1 MGRTRAGSKERG
13 ECWGKSML
21 GEVGDLSSLAV
32 DAAGDKDD
40 EDLRMIMITVMMMV
54 TKMMRKMGEKNLPEE
69 LSWCWW
75 QTAVDFPR
83 GSLAPGFK
91 LIRRL

>member
-1 MGRTRAGSKERG
+1 
-13 ECWGKSML
+13 ML

-40 EDLRMIMITVMMMV
+40 EDLRMIMMAVMMMV
-54 TKMMRKMGEKNLPEE
+54 RKMGKKNLAEE

>member
-1 MGRTRAGSKERG
+1 MGRTWAGSKERG

-40 EDLRMIMITVMMMV
+40 EDLRMAMLV
-54 TKMMRKMGEKNLPEE
+54 
-69 LSWCWW
+69 
-75 QTAVDFPR
+75 A
-83 GSLAPGFK
+83 
-91 LIRRL
+91 RLQ